1 LFQFTDLR
9 DELALYLS
17 QEQVAQITEAYYL
30 AEKAHEGQMRRSG
43 EPYITHPIEV
53 ARILAGMRMDHESIV
68 AAMLH
73 DVLEDTSIDK
83 ETLVQEFG
91 ESVAELVDGVSKL
104 THLEFA
110 SRAEAQAENFRKM
123 MLAMVRDIRVIMV
136 KLADRLHNMRTL
148 EVLPPKKRKRIAKET
163 LEIFAPIANRL
174 GMNSFRLE
182 FEDLGFK
189 TMYPMRY
196 VVLKNAMRRIRG
208 NRKEIM
214 TKIEQRIQNALE
226 KSGFP
231 IKAAYGREKHLYS
244 IYKKMRNKNVSFSEI
259 MDVYAFRIIVETV
272 DDCYRALGIVH
283 NLFKPVPGRFKDYIA
298 IPKQNSYQSLHTV
311 LFGPY
316 GVPIEVQIR
325 TEEMH
330 RLAEKGIAAHWM
342 YKTSEKSVTKA
353 HSHASAWMRNLL
365 EMQDRSGTSLEFIE
379 NVKIDLFPDEVYVF
393 TPKGNIMELPA
404 GACAVDF
411 AYTVH
416 TDIGNSCVAAKI
428 DRQLA
433 PLSTP
438 LLNGQ
443 TVEIITLEDA
453 RPNPAWLNFVVTGKA
468 RGSIRHFLKTQRHAE
483 SIELGRK
490 MLEVALL
497 SLSIQPEAILPAIKQ
512 QWIVESHLTEEED
525 VYAEIGLGHRVAV
538 LEARRLAKLLGIA
551 EEVIT
556 EEETEANTA
565 LSIRGTEGMVVN
577 FAKCCWPIP
586 GDHIIGELTSGHGL
600 TIHQE
605 HCARIMPYRN
615 NHEKYIPVRW
625 SQKVSGEF
633 AVELRIE
640 VINQRGILALLAVA
654 ISDAQADI
662 EHVRS
667 EDRDGIYTTISMI
680 LSIRDRNHLAR
691 IIRRVRLIKAVNR
704 ISRTKPN

>member
-17 QEQVAQITEAYYL
+17 QEQVAQITAAFFL
-30 AEKAHEGQMRRSG
+30 AEKAHEGQTRRSG

-53 ARILAGMRMDHESIV
+53 ARILASMRMDYESIM

-73 DVLEDTSIDK
+73 DVLEDTSVDK
-83 ETLVQEFG
+83 VTLTEKFG
-91 ESVAELVDGVSKL
+91 DSVADLVDGVSKL

-123 MLAMVRDIRVIMV
+123 ILAMVRDIRVILV

-148 EVLPPKKRKRIAKET
+148 DSMPPKKRRRIAKET
-163 LEIFAPIANRL
+163 LEIYAPIANRL

-189 TMYPMRY
+189 ALYPMRY
-196 VVLKNAMRRIRG
+196 RILKNAIRKARG
-208 NRKEIM
+208 NRKEVM
-214 TKIEQRIQNALE
+214 VKIEQRLQNALKE
-226 KSGFP
+226 SGLFV
-231 IKAAYGREKHLYS
+231 KAAYGREKHLYS
-244 IYKKMRNKNVSFSEI
+244 IYKKMRDKRVAFSEI
-259 MDVYAFRIIVETV
+259 MDVYAFRIIVESV

-316 GVPIEVQIR
+316 GVPIEIQIR

-342 YKTSEKSVTKA
+342 YKSSEKSVTEA
-353 HSHASAWMRNLL
+353 HSHASAWMQNLL
-365 EMQDRSGTSLEFIE
+365 EMQDRSGNSLEFIE

-411 AYTVH
+411 AYAVH

-443 TVEIITLEDA
+443 TVEIISLEGA

-468 RGSIRHFLKTQRHAE
+468 RGSIRHFLKTQHHTEAV
-483 SIELGRK
+483 ELGRK
-490 MLEVALL
+490 MLVVALTSL
-497 SLSIQPEAILPAIKQ
+497 SLQLETIPAVALGK
-512 QWIVESHLTEEED
+512 WVVDAHAESED
-525 VYAEIGLGHRVAV
+525 DLFAEIGLGHRVAI
-538 LEARRLAKLLGIA
+538 LEARRLAKLIGVPENQVN
-551 EEVIT
+551 EEKVKSVP
-556 EEETEANTA
+556 
-565 LSIRGTEGMVVN
+565 LSIQGTEGMVIN

-605 HCARIMPYRN
+605 HCNRIMPYRSN
-615 NHEKYIPVRW
+615 REKYIPVRW
-625 SQKVSGEF
+625 SQGVTGEF
-633 AVELRIE
+633 QVELRIE

-654 ISDAQADI
+654 ISDAEANID
-662 EHVRS
+662 HVRS
-667 EDRDGIYTTISMI
+667 EDRDGSYSVISMI
-680 LSIRDRNHLAR
+680 LSVRDRKHLAR
-691 IIRRVRLIKAVNR
+691 IIRRIRVIKAVNR
-704 ISRTKPN
+704 ITRPKPV

>member
-1 LFQFTDLR
+1 MFQFTDLR

-17 QEQVAQITEAYYL
+17 QEQVAQISEAYFI
-30 AEKAHEGQMRRSG
+30 AQKAHEGQKRRSG

-53 ARILAGMRMDHESIV
+53 ARILAGMRMDHESIM

-73 DVLEDTSIDK
+73 DVLEDTSVDK
-83 ETLVQEFG
+83 ETLTEKFG

-123 MLAMVRDIRVIMV
+123 MLAMVRDIRVILV

-148 EVLPPKKRKRIAKET
+148 EVLSLEKQKRIAKET

-189 TMYPMRY
+189 TLYPMRY
-196 VVLKNAMRRIRG
+196 AVLKNAMRKARG

-214 TKIEQRIQNALE
+214 AKIEKTMQTALE
-226 KSGFP
+226 KSDFS
-231 IKAAYGREKHLYS
+231 IKTAYGREKHLYS
-244 IYKKMRNKNVSFSEI
+244 IYKKMRNKRISFSEI

-272 DDCYRALGIVH
+272 DDCYRSLGVVH

-330 RLAEKGIAAHWM
+330 RLSEKGIAAHWM
-342 YKTSEKSVTKA
+342 YKSSEKSVSKA

-365 EMQDRSGTSLEFIE
+365 EMQDRAGNSLEFIE

-404 GACAVDF
+404 GACAIDF
-411 AYTVH
+411 AYAVH
-416 TDIGNSCVAAKI
+416 TDVGNSCVAVKI

-433 PLSTP
+433 PLSRP

-443 TVEIITLEDA
+443 TVEVVTLEGS
-453 RPNPAWLNFVVTGKA
+453 RPDPAWLNFVVTGKA
-468 RGSIRHFLKTQRHAE
+468 RGSIRHFLKTQRHTE

-490 MLEVALL
+490 MLNAALHSLNIQLETVSEVIENTWVAESQL
-497 SLSIQPEAILPAIKQ
+497 SSQ
-512 QWIVESHLTEEED
+512 ED
-525 VYAEIGLGHRVAV
+525 LYAEIGLGHRAAA
-538 LEARRLAKLLGIA
+538 LEARRLAKLLGMSEA
-551 EEVIT
+551 QLL
-556 EEETEANTA
+556 EETKESEPLA
-565 LSIRGTEGMVVN
+565 IKGTEGMVVT

-586 GDHIIGELTSGHGL
+586 GDYIIGELTVGQGL
-600 TIHQE
+600 VIHQE
-605 HCARIMPYRN
+605 HCARVMFHR
-615 NHEKYIPVRW
+615 EKYIPVRW
-625 SQKVSGEF
+625 SQKVVGEF
-633 AVELRIE
+633 QAELRVE
-640 VINQRGILALLAVA
+640 VANQRGILALLAVA
-654 ISDAQADI
+654 ISDAEANID
-662 EHVRS
+662 HVRS
-667 EDRDGIYTTISMI
+667 EDRDGSYTTISMI
-680 LSIRDRNHLAR
+680 LSVRDRNHLAR
-691 IIRRVRLIKAVNR
+691 IIRRVRLIKAVHR
-704 ISRTKPN
+704 VSRLKPG